1 MKRVFSKSF
10 FHEVFRQLTVPGA
23 VSGGILV
30 LFNIL
35 IAIIRITGAEFGIP
49 SALELSIAPIIYIY
63 IAGFMLPIMAF
74 GWLNKRSKSDFY
86 HSIPLSRIQL
96 YTSTVLAIFVW
107 MCIGILAGT
116 GVRALTALV
125 MNEPFNYLMYG
136 CVIVNMLIAALEIIG
151 AVSLACAVTGTW
163 FSNISAALVILFIP
177 RLIFAA
183 ISVMNESGTLF
194 LRSNQIFLVD
204 PSYNLIAMPYGL
216 ASMKVSFTNVWAMLY
231 TFAYSIVLLLLGKLA
246 FKRRKSELAGNAS
259 SSWLVQTVIRT
270 FVCFP
275 ILLIPILLI
284 RGFEPLLF
292 FGVLSFVIY
301 CMYELIST
309 KSATKMLKAMPL
321 FIVDIVLAGLVL
333 IVPKTYDGVNVR
345 QPIEASSI
353 ATVRI
358 KPFGYGDY
366 IKYADIKIRDI
377 VISAPEYVDKKANNL
392 VIVDTHVF
400 DLIERA
406 SKSNSFDYRF
416 DYYDIELS
424 YKDDSKGVKHMELT
438 NEESMELKSLLM
450 SYNSFVEA
458 QTEYPDG
465 RNYYHC
471 KGMSTE
477 QTNMLARTL
486 EKEFAELSVEKR
498 ESLLNGSW
506 YTGEPSITL
515 VGCVGVDNYHYNF
528 PLDSSLPKTL
538 EMYLGFINDNEGEK
552 ALKLIDSFEDWTKR
566 EDDSVSY
573 MLELKGEGEG
583 SFVQILSWDLLFKR
597 VRVTENPV
605 AETPY
610 EDEGESN
617 YIDEQNRDWE
627 YDEYNEYYSDTEYV
641 YEEGIPAEAN
651 PEYCEIISILSRAT
665 LSTDV
670 NNYLIVT
677 IDANGVRDGELTRAY
692 GANYTR
698 ATASVKLASDEDSA
712 RLKELIKKYEYDRKG
727 F

>member
-23 VSGGILV
+23 VTGGVFV
-30 LFNIL
+30 LFSIL
-35 IAIIRITGAEFGIP
+35 IAIIRITSAEFGIP

-96 YTSTVLAIFVW
+96 YTSTVLAIFAW

-163 FSNISAALVILFIP
+163 FSNLSAALVILFIP

-194 LRSNQIFLVD
+194 LRSNQIFLFD
-204 PSYNLIAMPYGL
+204 PTYNLIAMPYGL
-216 ASMKVSFTNVWAMLY
+216 VSMRVSFTNVWAMLY

-333 IVPKTYDGVNVR
+333 IVPKTYDGINIR
-345 QPIEASSI
+345 QPIDASNI
-353 ATVRI
+353 ASVRI
-358 KPFGYGDY
+358 KPISDGDY
-366 IKYADIKIRDI
+366 IKYADIKTYDI
-377 VISAPEYVDKKANNL
+377 VITDYDVFELFEKASESKANDNA
-392 VIVDTHVF
+392 F
-400 DLIERA
+400 Y
-406 SKSNSFDYRF
+406 DYE
-416 DYYDIELS
+416 IELS
-424 YKDDSKGVKHMELT
+424 YKDGSKSVKQMELT
-438 NEESMELKSLLM
+438 LLESMQLESLLM
-450 SYNSFVEA
+450 RNKSFSEA
-458 QTEYPDG
+458 QAGYPGG

-471 KGMSTE
+471 KGMSAE

-498 ESLLNGSW
+498 ETLLDGSW

-515 VGCVGVDNYHYNF
+515 VGCVGIDNYHYNF

-566 EDDSVSY
+566 EDESVSY
-573 MLELKGEGEG
+573 TLDLKGEGEG
-583 SFVQILSWDLLFKR
+583 SSVWISSWDFKR
-597 VRVTENPV
+597 VKGTENPI

-641 YEEGIPAEAN
+641 YEAGIPAEVN
-651 PEYCEIISILSRAT
+651 PEYCEIINILSRAS

-677 IDANGVRDGELTRAY
+677 IDAYGIGDGELTRAY

-698 ATASVKLASDEDSA
+698 ATASVKLASDEDYA
-712 RLKELIKKYEYDRKG
+712 RLNELIRKYEYDCEK

>member
-23 VSGGILV
+23 VTGGVFV
-30 LFNIL
+30 LFSIL
-35 IAIIRITGAEFGIP
+35 IAIIRITSAEFGIP
-49 SALELSIAPIIYIY
+49 SALELSITPIFYIY
-63 IAGFMLPIMAF
+63 VAGFMLPIMAF

-86 HSIPLSRIQL
+86 HSIPLSRTQL
-96 YTSTVLAIFVW
+96 YTSAVLAIFVW

-216 ASMKVSFTNVWAMLY
+216 ASMKVSFTNAGAMLY

-309 KSATKMLKAMPL
+309 KSAAKMLKAMPL

-333 IVPKTYDGVNVR
+333 IVPKTYDGINIR
-345 QPIEASSI
+345 QPIDASNI
-353 ATVRI
+353 ASVRI
-358 KPFGYGDY
+358 KPISDGDY
-366 IKYADIKIRDI
+366 IKYADIKTYDI
-377 VISAPEYVDKKANNL
+377 VITDYDVFELFEKASESKAN
-392 VIVDTHVF
+392 DHAF
-400 DLIERA
+400 Y
-406 SKSNSFDYRF
+406 DYE
-416 DYYDIELS
+416 IELS
-424 YKDDSKGVKHMELT
+424 YKDGSKSVKQMELT
-438 NEESMELKSLLM
+438 LLESMQLESLLM
-450 SYNSFVEA
+450 RNKSFSEA
-458 QTEYPDG
+458 QAGYPGG

-471 KGMSTE
+471 KGMSAE

-498 ESLLNGSW
+498 ETLLDGSW

-528 PLDSSLPKTL
+528 SLDSSLPKTL

-566 EDDSVSY
+566 EDESVSY
-573 MLELKGEGEG
+573 TLELKGEGEG
-583 SFVQILSWDLLFKR
+583 SFVQISSWVLSSKM
-597 VRVTENPV
+597 VKVTENPV

-641 YEEGIPAEAN
+641 YEAGIPAEVN
-651 PEYCEIISILSRAT
+651 PEYCEIISILSRAS
-665 LSTDV
+665 LSTDI

-677 IDANGVRDGELTRAY
+677 IDASGIGVGELTRAY

-712 RLKELIKKYEYDRKG
+712 RLNELIRKYEYDCK
-727 F
+727 

>member
-23 VSGGILV
+23 VTGGVFV
-30 LFNIL
+30 LFSIL
-35 IAIIRITGAEFGIP
+35 IAIIRITSAEFGIP
-49 SALELSIAPIIYIY
+49 SALELSITPIFYIY
-63 IAGFMLPIMAF
+63 VAGFMLPIMAF

-86 HSIPLSRIQL
+86 HSIPLSRTQL

-216 ASMKVSFTNVWAMLY
+216 ASMKVSFTNAGAMLY

-333 IVPKTYDGVNVR
+333 IVPKTYDGINIR
-345 QPIEASSI
+345 QPIDASNI
-353 ATVRI
+353 ASVRI
-358 KPFGYGDY
+358 KPISDGDY
-366 IKYADIKIRDI
+366 IKYADIKTYDI
-377 VISAPEYVDKKANNL
+377 VITDYDVFELFEKASESKAN
-392 VIVDTHVF
+392 DHAF
-400 DLIERA
+400 Y
-406 SKSNSFDYRF
+406 DYE
-416 DYYDIELS
+416 IELS
-424 YKDDSKGVKHMELT
+424 YKDASKSVKQMELT
-438 NEESMELKSLLM
+438 IEESMQLESLLM
-450 SYNSFVEA
+450 RNKSFSEA
-458 QTEYPDG
+458 QAGYPGG

-471 KGMSTE
+471 KGMSAE

-486 EKEFAELSVEKR
+486 EKEFAELSTKER
-498 ESLLNGSW
+498 TSLLYGSW

-515 VGCVGVDNYHYNF
+515 VGCVGIDNYHYNF

-566 EDDSVSY
+566 EDESVSY
-573 MLELKGEGEG
+573 TLELKGEGEG
-583 SFVQILSWDLLFKR
+583 SFVQISSWDLIFKR
-597 VRVTENPV
+597 VKVTENPV

-641 YEEGIPAEAN
+641 YEAGIPAEVN
-651 PEYCEIISILSRAT
+651 PEYCEIISILSRAS

-677 IDANGVRDGELTRAY
+677 IDANGIGDGELTRAY

-698 ATASVKLASDEDSA
+698 ATASVKLASDEDYA
-712 RLKELIKKYEYDRKG
+712 RLNELIRKFEYDCK
-727 F
+727 

>member
-23 VSGGILV
+23 VTGGVFV
-30 LFNIL
+30 LFSIL
-35 IAIIRITGAEFGIP
+35 IAIIRITSAEFGIP

-96 YTSTVLAIFVW
+96 YTSTVLAIFAW

-177 RLIFAA
+177 RLIFAVIA
-183 ISVMNESGTLF
+183 IMRREGSFVSDN
-194 LRSNQIFLVD
+194 NVFLVD

-216 ASMKVSFTNVWAMLY
+216 VSMRVSFTNVWAMLY

-275 ILLIPILLI
+275 ILLIPILI
-284 RGFEPLLF
+284 TRGFEPILF

-333 IVPKTYDGVNVR
+333 IVPKTYDGINIR
-345 QPIEASSI
+345 QPIDASNI
-353 ATVRI
+353 ASVRI
-358 KPFGYGDY
+358 KPISDGDY
-366 IKYADIKIRDI
+366 IKYADIKTYDI
-377 VISAPEYVDKKANNL
+377 VITDYDVFELFEKASESKAN
-392 VIVDTHVF
+392 DHAF
-400 DLIERA
+400 Y
-406 SKSNSFDYRF
+406 DYE
-416 DYYDIELS
+416 IELS
-424 YKDDSKGVKHMELT
+424 YKDGSKSVKQMELT
-438 NEESMELKSLLM
+438 IEESMQLESLLM
-450 SYNSFVEA
+450 RNKSFSEA
-458 QTEYPDG
+458 QAGYPGG

-471 KGMSTE
+471 KGMSAE

-486 EKEFAELSVEKR
+486 EKEFAELSTKER
-498 ESLLNGSW
+498 ASLLDGSW
-506 YTGEPSITL
+506 YTGKPSITL
-515 VGCVGVDNYHYNF
+515 VGCVGIDNYHYNF

-566 EDDSVSY
+566 EDESVSY
-573 MLELKGEGEG
+573 TLDLKGEGEG
-583 SFVQILSWDLLFKR
+583 SSVWISSWDFKR
-597 VRVTENPV
+597 VKGTENPI

-641 YEEGIPAEAN
+641 YEAGIPAEVN
-651 PEYCEIISILSRAT
+651 PEYCEIISILSRAS

-677 IDANGVRDGELTRAY
+677 IDANGIGDGELTRAY

-698 ATASVKLASDEDSA
+698 ATASVKLASDEDYA
-712 RLKELIKKYEYDRKG
+712 RLNELIRKYEYDCEK

>member
-23 VSGGILV
+23 VTGGILV

-35 IAIIRITGAEFGIP
+35 IAIIRITGAEFVIP

-86 HSIPLSRIQL
+86 HSIPLSRTQL
-96 YTSTVLAIFVW
+96 YTSTVLAIFAW

-125 MNEPFNYLMYG
+125 TNEPFNYLMYG

-163 FSNISAALVILFIP
+163 FSNLSAALVILFIP
-177 RLIFAA
+177 RLIFAVIA
-183 ISVMNESGTLF
+183 IMRRGGLF
-194 LRSNQIFLVD
+194 VSDNNVFLFD
-204 PSYNLIAMPYGL
+204 PTYNLIAMPYGL
-216 ASMKVSFTNVWAMLY
+216 VSMRVSFTNVWAMLY
-231 TFAYSIVLLLLGKLA
+231 TLVYSTMLLLLGGFA
-246 FKRRKSELAGNAS
+246 FKKRKSEMAGSAAS
-259 SSWLVQTVIRT
+259 SRLVQAVIRAMI
-270 FVCFP
+270 CFP
-275 ILLIPILLI
+275 MILFVIMVVY
-284 RGFEPLLF
+284 RQYGNYETLLF
-292 FGVLSFVIY
+292 FGLLSFVIY

-309 KSATKMLKAMPL
+309 RSAVKMLKSMPL
-321 FIVDIVLAGLVL
+321 FIIDIALAIIIWVLPHSVDGLQRV
-333 IVPKTYDGVNVR
+333 
-345 QPIEASSI
+345 QPINADDIAS
-353 ATVRI
+353 VRI
-358 KPFGYGDY
+358 SSVNDDEYK
-366 IKYADIKIRDI
+366 KYSDFRIDDI
-377 VISAPEYVDKKANNL
+377 VITDR
-392 VIVDTHVF
+392 DVF
-400 DLIERA
+400 ELLEKA
-406 SKSNSFDYRF
+406 SKNQP
-416 DYYDIELS
+416 DINH
-424 YKDDSKGVKHMELT
+424 YKEYNINLKYKSGIGSSKFVVLT
-438 NEESMELKSLLM
+438 SDESMRLESLLLRNKN
-450 SYNSFVEA
+450 YAEVRI
-458 QTEYPDG
+458 EYPGG

-471 KGMSTE
+471 KGMSAE

-498 ESLLNGSW
+498 ETLLYGSW

-566 EDDSVSY
+566 EDESVSY
-573 MLELKGEGEG
+573 TLDLKGEGEG
-583 SFVQILSWDLLFKR
+583 SFVQISSWDLILKR
-597 VRVTENPV
+597 VKVTENPV

-641 YEEGIPAEAN
+641 YEAGIPAEVN
-651 PEYCEIISILSRAT
+651 PEYCEIISILSRAS

-677 IDANGVRDGELTRAY
+677 IDADGIGDGELTRAY

-698 ATASVKLASDEDSA
+698 ATASVKLASDEDYA
-712 RLKELIKKYEYDRKG
+712 RLNELIRKYEYDCEK

>member
-23 VSGGILV
+23 VTGGVFV
-30 LFNIL
+30 LFSIL
-35 IAIIRITGAEFGIP
+35 IAIIRITSAEFGIP

-86 HSIPLSRIQL
+86 HSIPLSRTQL

-216 ASMKVSFTNVWAMLY
+216 ASMRVSFTNVWAMLY

-309 KSATKMLKAMPL
+309 KSAAKMLKAMPL

-333 IVPKTYDGVNVR
+333 IVPKTYDRINIR
-345 QPIEASSI
+345 QPIDASNI
-353 ATVRI
+353 ASVRI
-358 KPFGYGDY
+358 KTISDGDY
-366 IKYADIKIRDI
+366 IKYADIKTYDI
-377 VISAPEYVDKKANNL
+377 VITDYDVFELFEKASESKANDNA
-392 VIVDTHVF
+392 F
-400 DLIERA
+400 Y
-406 SKSNSFDYRF
+406 DYE
-416 DYYDIELS
+416 IELS
-424 YKDDSKGVKHMELT
+424 YKDGSKSVKQMELT
-438 NEESMELKSLLM
+438 IEESMQLESLLM
-450 SYNSFVEA
+450 RNKSFSEA
-458 QTEYPDG
+458 QAGYPGG

-471 KGMSTE
+471 KGMSAE

-486 EKEFAELSVEKR
+486 EKEFAELSTKER
-498 ESLLNGSW
+498 ASLLDGSW

-515 VGCVGVDNYHYNF
+515 VGCVGIDNYHYNF

-566 EDDSVSY
+566 EDESVSY
-573 MLELKGEGEG
+573 TLELKGEGEG
-583 SFVQILSWDLLFKR
+583 SSVRISSWDLILKR
-597 VRVTENPV
+597 VKVTENPV

-641 YEEGIPAEAN
+641 YEAGIPAEVN
-651 PEYCEIISILSRAT
+651 PEYCEIISILSRAS

-677 IDANGVRDGELTRAY
+677 IDANGIGDGELTRAY

-712 RLKELIKKYEYDRKG
+712 RLNELIRKYEYDCEK

>member
-23 VSGGILV
+23 VTGGVFV
-30 LFNIL
+30 LFSIL
-35 IAIIRITGAEFGIP
+35 IAIIRITSAEFGIP
-49 SALELSIAPIIYIY
+49 SALVLSIAPIIYIY

-96 YTSTVLAIFVW
+96 YTSTVLAIFAW

-177 RLIFAA
+177 RLIFAVIA
-183 ISVMNESGTLF
+183 IMRREGSFVSDN
-194 LRSNQIFLVD
+194 NVFLVD

-216 ASMKVSFTNVWAMLY
+216 VSMRVSFTNVWAMLY

-275 ILLIPILLI
+275 ILLIPILI
-284 RGFEPLLF
+284 TRGFEPILF

-333 IVPKTYDGVNVR
+333 IVPKTYDGINIR
-345 QPIEASSI
+345 QPIDASNI
-353 ATVRI
+353 ASVRI
-358 KPFGYGDY
+358 KPISDGDY
-366 IKYADIKIRDI
+366 IKYADIKTYDI
-377 VISAPEYVDKKANNL
+377 VITDYDVFELFEKASESKAN
-392 VIVDTHVF
+392 DHAF
-400 DLIERA
+400 Y
-406 SKSNSFDYRF
+406 DYE
-416 DYYDIELS
+416 IELS
-424 YKDDSKGVKHMELT
+424 YKDGSKSVKQMELT
-438 NEESMELKSLLM
+438 IEESMQLESLLM
-450 SYNSFVEA
+450 RNKSFSEA
-458 QTEYPDG
+458 QAGYPGG

-471 KGMSTE
+471 KGMSAE

-486 EKEFAELSVEKR
+486 EKEFAELSTKER
-498 ESLLNGSW
+498 ASLLDGSW
-506 YTGEPSITL
+506 YTGKPSITL
-515 VGCVGVDNYHYNF
+515 VGCVGIDNYHYNF

-566 EDDSVSY
+566 EDESVSY
-573 MLELKGEGEG
+573 TLDLKGEGEG
-583 SFVQILSWDLLFKR
+583 SSVWISSWDFKR
-597 VRVTENPV
+597 VKGTENPI

-641 YEEGIPAEAN
+641 YEAGIPAEVN
-651 PEYCEIISILSRAT
+651 PEYCEIISILSRAS

-677 IDANGVRDGELTRAY
+677 IDANGIGDGELTRAY

-698 ATASVKLASDEDSA
+698 ATASVKLASDEDYA
-712 RLKELIKKYEYDRKG
+712 RLNELIRKYEYDCEK